1 VVMDV
6 QVWAPL
12 AEEQVADAFAY
23 IASERPEA
31 AVKWSSLCST
41 SVAIWTSETLS
52 PELDRR

>member
-1 VVMDV
+1 MDV